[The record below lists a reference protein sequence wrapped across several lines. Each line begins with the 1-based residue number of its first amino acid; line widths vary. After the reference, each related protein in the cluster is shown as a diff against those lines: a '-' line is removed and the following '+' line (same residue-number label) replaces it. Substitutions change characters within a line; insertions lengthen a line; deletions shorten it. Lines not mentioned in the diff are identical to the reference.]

1 MNGRS
6 RLSLGLLMKGSWK
19 LGAAIAGAGNSEMR
33 GKLRG
38 ERVGLSSLVVV
49 PDMYY
54 RVAIDFTVYFVNL
67 IY

>member
-1 MNGRS
+1 
-6 RLSLGLLMKGSWK
+6 MKGSWK